1 MFPKPTQKR
10 MKGTQDVSHKQLFC
24 FFLCFLFF
32 FPLES
37 FFFCPFLESIH
48 FFPADFLGV
57 VRAGTSLSVAE
68 KL

>member
-10 MKGTQDVSHKQLFC
+10 MKGTQDVSQKQFFC
-24 FFLCFLFF
+24 FFVFPIF

-48 FFPADFLGV
+48 FFPADSLGV